1 MLQNVKVKQACG
13 RTMQRHIGLHLMYFN
28 LEINSNSR
36 PTGKMARQMKWVMRL
51 HEAILKTG
59 PAAIAV
65 TMPFKE
71 TVKR

>member
-1 MLQNVKVKQACG
+1 MYC
-13 RTMQRHIGLHLMYFN
+13 HIGPHLMYFS

-36 PTGKMARQMKWVMRL
+36 PTGNITRQTKWVMRL
-51 HEAILKTG
+51 YEAIQQTG